1 MRITTSTRR
10 TYIPRVAGNR
20 DLPRRDQVIVELTLP
35 TVEERE
41 SLTDYRYFPDGSF
54 TIHHRTR
61 EMIARHVRSIANL
74 EESDSGKT
82 TKLDTGEKLLA
93 AVSRPARELVEELKI
108 EILRGDELSESDEKN
123 SESPVNSGSSDGQ
136 A

>member
-1 MRITTSTRR
+1 MRVTTSTKR
-10 TYIPRVAGNR
+10 TYIPRIAGNK
-20 DLPRRDQVIVELTLP
+20 DLPPEDQISVELTLP

-41 SLTDYRYFPDGSF
+41 DLTSYRYFPDGSF

-61 EMIARHVRSIANL
+61 EMIARHVRSISNL

-108 EILRGDELSESDEKN
+108 EILRGDELTEGEEKN
-123 SESPVNSGSSDGQ
+123 SESPVNYGSSDGQ